1 MSNFTDLRRKDDE
14 QQAEIKARLRLPK
27 HIECWD
33 DERDIGNGIIVTLH
47 LGWSFEQSHEGVR
60 GFDTVT
66 EAREE
71 TRKKWLYRCDDDCE
85 ECAFHSREETP

>member
-1 MSNFTDLRRKDDE
+1 MSYT
-14 QQAEIKARLRLPK
+14 PK
-27 HIECWD
+27 HIEHWD

-66 EAREE
+66 EAREG
-71 TRKKWLYRCDDDCE
+71 TRKKRLYRCDDDCD
-85 ECAFHSREETP
+85 ECEFHRLGPAAYLARRETP